1 MELSP
6 ELQAYQTFNKIK
18 KNVMARF
25 IIGLSLAVGSAFTAF
40 FMLYLNLYGFA
51 DMFFIV
57 SAQSLLYTLSYL
69 GHFLLIS
76 FFGLIILEVLR
87 KGVEENYLDT
97 LGNFIGALAVGI
109 VTVAFNAMVAVGLKE
124 TVNSTIQLLLYPLT
138 YFGITVNPS
147 PYVHEYMVRFIGWGA
162 AVSLFNVFIGN
173 PEDLYGII
181 TGKRTIREQWLQLD
195 KTALPKKFIKIIFL
209 LAFLPPLMNGY
220 KEFFGEVLPTIIETA
235 RKLLG
240 EL

>member
-6 ELQAYQTFNKIK
+6 EIKAYQTLNKIK
-18 KNVMARF
+18 KNVMIRF
-25 IIGLSLAVGSAFTAF
+25 ITGLGLAIGTAIAAF
-40 FMLYLNLYGFA
+40 FMLYLHFYGFA

-87 KGVEENYLDT
+87 RGVEENYLDT

-195 KTALPKKFIKIIFL
+195 KAALPKKFIKIIFL
-209 LAFLPPLMNGY
+209 LAFLHPLMNGY
-220 KEFFGEVLPTIIETA
+220 KKFFSEVLPTIIETA
-235 RKLLG
+235 RRLLG